1 MAETPIITA
10 DIQSSAVPADID
22 VDKPPSFSQSRD
34 CVCLA
39 AIAALLSLS
48 SLIFY
53 YRHNAILLYGDAV
66 AHINIARRVFD
77 SRTPGFF
84 QLGTVWLPLPH
95 MLDIPFVLNNKLWR
109 TGLGASVPSMLAYVA
124 GTLGIF
130 RLVQG
135 FAGRNFAGRTAAW
148 VAALIFAFNPNL
160 LYMQSTA
167 MTEPL
172 YLALMI
178 WALVYFAEFVRLART
193 DANHARS
200 ALQKCALF
208 AGLDMMVRYDG
219 WFFAAALGL
228 AAIIFVLINGV
239 KAPPV
244 RRGLIEFVLLCL
256 SVGGLWLAYNQ
267 ANYGNP
273 LEWANG
279 PYSAR
284 AIQERSRTATYPS
297 YPGENS
303 ARTSALYFLKVSRL
317 NVAAGRS
324 EKVLF
329 SLAAITLLVAIFFV
343 RRVWPL
349 ALLWLPAIFYVACV
363 AWGSVPIYVPQWY
376 PFGYY
381 NVRYGLQ
388 LLPAIAVFAGLLVY
402 FMDSFLPR
410 RLGLIVVTLIATW
423 SYASIWQGTPISLRE
438 AQVNGSA
445 RLGFD
450 KKLGEELAR
459 LPQSARLMMDCG
471 AHSGAVQAAGI
482 PFGRV
487 LRESNPPQWEIGL
500 SHPAESADFLIAFPN
515 DDVYRAVRLFPDH
528 LTLVTTIA
536 TPDGSSAFIYKSGR

>member
-1 MAETPIITA
+1 M
-10 DIQSSAVPADID
+10 
-22 VDKPPSFSQSRD
+22 
-34 CVCLA
+34 
-39 AIAALLSLS
+39 
-48 SLIFY
+48 
-53 YRHNAILLYGDAV
+53 
-66 AHINIARRVFD
+66 
-77 SRTPGFF
+77 
-84 QLGTVWLPLPH
+84 
-95 MLDIPFVLNNKLWR
+95 
-109 TGLGASVPSMLAYVA
+109 
-124 GTLGIF
+124 
-130 RLVQG
+130 
-135 FAGRNFAGRTAAW
+135 
-148 VAALIFAFNPNL
+148 
-160 LYMQSTA
+160 
-167 MTEPL
+167 
-172 YLALMI
+172 
-178 WALVYFAEFVRLART
+178 
-193 DANHARS
+193 
-200 ALQKCALF
+200 
-208 AGLDMMVRYDG
+208 
-219 WFFAAALGL
+219 
-228 AAIIFVLINGV
+228 
-239 KAPPV
+239 
-244 RRGLIEFVLLCL
+244 LLCL

-317 NVAAGRS
+317 NVAEGQS
-324 EKVLF
+324 EKFLF
-329 SLAAITLLVAIFFV
+329 SLSAIALLVAIFFV

-349 ALLWLPAIFYVACV
+349 ALLWLPAVFYVACV

-410 RLGLIVVTLIATW
+410 RLGLIIVTLIATW
-423 SYASIWQGTPISLRE
+423 SYASIWQGTPIALRE

-482 PFGRV
+482 PVWLAYCERAIRHYGR
-487 LRESNPPQWEIGL
+487 LRCPIRLNPRI
-500 SHPAESADFLIAFPN
+500 F
-515 DDVYRAVRLFPDH
+515 
-528 LTLVTTIA
+528 
-536 TPDGSSAFIYKSGR
+536 